1 MTTMNLLLCFAFV
14 SMMGFVSSF
23 SSMSSSRSI
32 VTQTRLQLEMKGKG
46 KRVPI
51 DQRGEFVKRQRILE
65 AQAEIDKKKP
75 TGVPIF
81 KVI

>member
-1 MTTMNLLLCFAFV
+1 
-14 SMMGFVSSF
+14 MGFVTSF
-23 SSMSSSRSI
+23 SSLSSSRSTI

-81 KVI
+81 KVYLYI

>member
-1 MTTMNLLLCFAFV
+1 MSTMNLILLCFALLSIV
-14 SMMGFVSSF
+14 ELITSF
-23 SSMSSSRSI
+23 SLSSSKSI
-32 VTQTRLQLEMKGKG
+32 VQTRLQLEMKGKG

-65 AQAEIDKKKP
+65 AQAEMDKRKP

-81 KVI
+81 KVLK

>member
-1 MTTMNLLLCFAFV
+1 
-14 SMMGFVSSF
+14 MGFVSSF
-23 SSMSSSRSI
+23 SSLSSSSRSTI
-32 VTQTRLQLEMKGKG
+32 VTQTRLQLEMKGKE

-81 KVI
+81 KVYIYIQFYLILLQ